1 MKEEDTYMKE
11 EDTYTSTRA
20 RIGRRH
26 RTPICTYV
34 SSSFMY
40 VSSSCIHSESEA
52 ELVAIIGHLYVF
64 MKEEDTCV
72 KCSTSASHLLI
83 MKEEDT
89 CVKCST
95 SASHLLIMKE
105 EDTCVKC
112 STIAPLTPFQIRVC
126 VCVCVCCV
134 CVCTYIHIYV

>member
-95 SASHLLIMKE
+95 
-105 EDTCVKC
+105 
-112 STIAPLTPFQIRVC
+112 IAPLTPFQIRVC